1 MKQIAIII
9 LLNILTTY
17 VSAQNR
23 PNIKFGKIESKD
35 FAITSPVVDSGDAAI
50 VLSDIA
56 STDFEGNNNGDFSL
70 VFKHHK
76 RVLIR
81 KRTAFDE
88 ATVSIQL
95 YSGGNTIST
104 ERLTDLQ
111 ASTFFIENGQLVE
124 KKLNKDDV
132 LTEKVNS
139 ELSIRKF
146 TLPDIKEGCII
157 EYEYAVKSPY
167 YSRLKSWTFQDNYPV
182 LWSEYTVSIPFIF
195 DYLTTSYGYLPYTI
209 NQGSKK
215 FKTYTIRIPSSNAGM
230 SSDVLTLS
238 GEATTNTWAIKDIPA
253 FKAESFISTASN
265 HISRIHFQLRAI
277 KYSET
282 NVSYVVKDWYS
293 TASDLMKDPDFSKE
307 IYDDNGWLKD
317 EVKRLMTLGDDV
329 ATTKKIFE
337 FIRDNYTC
345 SDYDARWLSQ
355 PLKKTYQSKTGNVA
369 DINMLLTAMLKKAGY
384 YAVPVLLS
392 TRDNGIVNE
401 TVALLNQYNY
411 VIARVELA
419 GQVFLLDASRPKI
432 GFGDLPTDC
441 YNRSAR
447 IIDRMP
453 ALVTLDADSI
463 SNVDIIS
470 VQLTNDTQ
478 GKMKGGYYGMNG
490 KFTSMSFRDKFLGK
504 KNEEIMKEITEGYP
518 QGFSF
523 ENLSIDSF
531 KIYDFP
537 LTVKYDI
544 KADMGDGDED
554 IIYFNPMLKE
564 GYEKNLF
571 VSAERLYPVEM
582 PFCLNETYL
591 LTMEIP
597 KGYRVEE
604 MPKSARVNFNDN
616 EGSFEY
622 IIAKQGDNIMLRSKL
637 FFKKALFAPE
647 DYEVLRNF
655 FGFIVKKHAEQIVFK
670 KN

>member
-195 DYLTTSYGYLPYTI
+195 DYLTTTYGYLPYTI

-277 KYSET
+277 RYSET

-293 TASDLMKDPDFSKE
+293 TANDLMKDPDFSKE

-329 ATTKKIFE
+329 ATTRKIFE
-337 FIRDNYTC
+337 FLRDNYTC

-355 PLKKTYQSKTGNVA
+355 PLRKTYQSKTGNVA

-384 YAVPVLLS
+384 NAVPVLLS

-411 VIARVELA
+411 VIARVELD
-419 GQVFLLDASRPKI
+419 GKVFLLDASRTKI

-447 IIDRMP
+447 IIDRIP
-453 ALVTLDADSI
+453 ALIPLDADSI

-470 VQLTNDTQ
+470 VQLTNETQ

-490 KFTSMSFRDKFLGK
+490 KFTSMSFRDKYLGK
-504 KNEEIMKEITEGYP
+504 KNEEIMKEITQGYP

-523 ENLSIDSF
+523 ENLNIDSF

-622 IIAKQGDNIMLRSKL
+622 IIAKLGDNIMLRSKL